1 MAHSPR
7 APPSSRW
14 QLAYLA
20 GDRLI
25 KIAHLD
31 HPAQSPQSEGAE
43 WKTANKG
50 GLPFF
55 PIQAPSM
62 FVAAGGQ
69 VP

>member
-7 APPSSRW
+7 APPPSQW

-31 HPAQSPQSEGAE
+31 HPAQIPQQNGLAE
-43 WKTANKG
+43 MKEHSLGCLVGFT
-50 GLPFF
+50 GL
-55 PIQAPSM
+55 Q
-62 FVAAGGQ
+62 
-69 VP
+69 